1 MCTARSIRDGLCLDG
16 GPGRP
21 MVLQLP
27 PTEAGAAAAAT
38 VTVKTRMAEAG
49 SETGAAA
56 VQPPSLSFATP
67 AGGEILGPKNNTLI
81 KTLFSKIKL
90 TNIHFRKQ
98 KRNAQLHPAFR
109 KVQRRRPIGIVNE
122 GNLSVS
128 TKFQLVSDSSRCK
141 STW

>member
-56 VQPPSLSFATP
+56 VQPPSLVEGREAASVLRDS
-67 AGGEILGPKNNTLI
+67 GGRRD
-81 KTLFSKIKL
+81 SWA
-90 TNIHFRKQ
+90 Q
-98 KRNAQLHPAFR
+98 K
-109 KVQRRRPIGIVNE
+109 
-122 GNLSVS
+122 
-128 TKFQLVSDSSRCK
+128 
-141 STW
+141 